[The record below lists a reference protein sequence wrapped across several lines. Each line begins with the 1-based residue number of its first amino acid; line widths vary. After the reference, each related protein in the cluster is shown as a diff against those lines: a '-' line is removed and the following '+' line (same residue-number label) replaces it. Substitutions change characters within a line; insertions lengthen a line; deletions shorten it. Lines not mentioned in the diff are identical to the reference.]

1 MADKKVLIVDD
12 ELAIRELLAK
22 TVKISGYQPVTAGS
36 GEEALELL
44 RHEEIQLIFI
54 DLKLPGIN
62 GMELCRRI
70 RRDMPKARLF
80 AMTGFRDEFEQLE
93 CLKAGFNDYF
103 FKPLD
108 LRLILQV
115 TAKAFEKP

>member
-1 MADKKVLIVDD
+1 MPDKKVLIVDD

-44 RHEEIQLIFI
+44 RQHEIPVMFI
-54 DLKLPGIN
+54 DLKLPGIS

-70 RRDMPKARLF
+70 RRDMPKAQLF
-80 AMTGFRDEFEQLE
+80 AMTGFRDEFEQLN

-103 FKPLD
+103 FKPFD